1 MAMSA
6 QNPEWA
12 GSELPRCCPGSPS
25 GCGKLERPH
34 PGLVIMLLSELV
46 TWNGSS
52 GLVLLPLP
60 PPPAAA
66 AAAPAL
72 SAASGSPVCASH
84 MVFSACGAT
93 CCCCWCVAGG
103 CCTSH
108 CPACACC
115 ASPATAAAAP
125 AAPAG
130 MTNVAASGGLG
141 PMLSPSPFI
150 SRDCRL
156 RISVACSRWEARAP
170 CTCQA
175 AAPVDEAKQC
185 SWAFHC
191 RIAHPCTLRM
201 QHNSVP
207 STQRAISGH
216 QQVSV
221 FSWGSTAA
229 PQPLLPGNARHS
241 HATPLLACLAQV
253 HPFKARRIGGR
264 GGRQGI

>member
-130 MTNVAASGGLG
+130 MTNVVASGGLG

-156 RISVACSRWEARAP
+156 RISVACSSVWEARVLMHMS
-170 CTCQA
+170 C
-175 AAPVDEAKQC
+175 
-185 SWAFHC
+185 
-191 RIAHPCTLRM
+191 
-201 QHNSVP
+201 
-207 STQRAISGH
+207 
-216 QQVSV
+216 
-221 FSWGSTAA
+221 GSA
-229 PQPLLPGNARHS
+229 G
-241 HATPLLACLAQV
+241 
-253 HPFKARRIGGR
+253 
-264 GGRQGI
+264 